1 MAQRLYRSEDDKV
14 ISGLCGGI
22 GEFFDLDPTI
32 IRIVFVILTIWGGVG
47 VILYIIGVLVVSV
60 RPSSLAEGEK
70 KTKNTD
76 FTDKINE
83 IAQDLKEKVNNKNRK
98 MPRGEVIIGSAII
111 LFGLLLFIENFFP
124 HYGLDLFWPIVLI
137 LFGFYVLSGT
147 FKKGKK

>member
-14 ISGLCGGI
+14 ISGLCGGV

-47 VILYIIGVLVVSV
+47 VILYIIGVLVVPV
-60 RPSSLAEGEK
+60 RPSNLAEGEK

-98 MPRGEVIIGSAII
+98 MLRGEVIIGSAII
-111 LFGLLLFIENFFP
+111 LFGLLLFIENFLP
-124 HYGLDLFWPIVLI
+124 HYGLDLFWPIMLI

-147 FKKGKK
+147 FKKGNK